1 MRNATIITLLLAS
14 SLLCSCATVLP
25 EADPDHQVIAKL
37 IRASVEN
44 SETTVKDPIRITIS
58 GSMAT
63 ADYTVDYRT
72 AQQPWNPMRS
82 TLVKKEDRWTVKE
95 SKSTIPWYYR
105 YK

>member
-1 MRNATIITLLLAS
+1 MRNATIMPLLLAA

-25 EADPDHQVIAKL
+25 ETDPEHQVIANL

-44 SETTVKDPIRITIS
+44 SETTVKDPIRIEIS
-58 GSMAT
+58 GSKAT

-82 TLVKKEDRWTVKE
+82 TLVKKDGRWMVKE
-95 SKSTIPWYYR
+95 SKSMKPWYYR